1 MSVVRAESL
10 WSFAH
15 LPFNC
20 VSAST
25 RQQLSLRLD
34 VRRSLLS
41 PTTLRLQDWRGLA
54 ELLGF
59 TQARPVC
66 LSVCLSVSLSVSLSV
81 CLSVCLS
88 LCLSVCYV
96 C

>member
-25 RQQLSLRLD
+25 RQLLSLRLD
-34 VRRSLLS
+34 ARRSLLS

-59 TQARPVC
+59 TQAR
-66 LSVCLSVSLSVSLSV
+66 
-81 CLSVCLS
+81 LSVCLS
-88 LCLSVCYV
+88 LCLSVCLSV
-96 C
+96 